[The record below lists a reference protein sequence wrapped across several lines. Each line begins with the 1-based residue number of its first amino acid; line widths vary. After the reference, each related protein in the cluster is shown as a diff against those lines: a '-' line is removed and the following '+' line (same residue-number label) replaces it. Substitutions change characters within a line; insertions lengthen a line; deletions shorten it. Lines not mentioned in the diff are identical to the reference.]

1 MYFVLLLVK
10 LLIPYCETPT
20 LITRYPPPPACPF
33 PISVNTGIRVPTHFG
48 GNANIYFVTLL
59 STLTRVTFFLS
70 FPTDSNL
77 YISSRCQLH
86 GYQDGGVEFTARTSR
101 YKGHRLSTP

>member
-20 LITRYPPPPACPF
+20 LITRYPPPPTCPF